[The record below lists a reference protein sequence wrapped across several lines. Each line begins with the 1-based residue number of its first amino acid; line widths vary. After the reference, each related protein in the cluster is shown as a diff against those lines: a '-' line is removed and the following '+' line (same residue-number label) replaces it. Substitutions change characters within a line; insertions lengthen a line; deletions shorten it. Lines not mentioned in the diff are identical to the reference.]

1 MHKFTIHGYAE
12 AKLISGNKTYL
23 IMEVNPREMASIYPS
38 APPEPEKCRKADAD
52 WFINV
57 AEN

>member
-1 MHKFTIHGYAE
+1 
-12 AKLISGNKTYL
+12 
-23 IMEVNPREMASIYPS
+23 MEVNPREMARIYPS
-38 APPEPEKCRKADAD
+38 APPEPEKCRKTDAD